1 MAKKPTH
8 DAAREAVLKARTA
21 LVLDQP
27 FFGAL
32 ALRLKIVADPSCD
45 TLWTDGVSLGYKPR
59 YVESITHAELKGWV
73 AHEVLH
79 CTNGHV
85 WRKGARNHDKW
96 NAAADYAINPIIL
109 GAGMVLVPDALD
121 GTPYQGMSAEE
132 IYARLPD
139 GQNGGDTGE
148 QGGSGGGYQDSD
160 TGQNQGGNDK
170 DSGDEKKDKPVW
182 GGEVR
187 DAPNA
192 DTTDELAAQ
201 WHQATLQAAQAAKA
215 MGQLPAG
222 LERLIE
228 EIKHPPQDWRAI
240 LRRFVQSSM
249 ADDYSWKMPN
259 TRFLFAG
266 LYMPALKSES
276 LPPIVVAVDTSGSID
291 EATLSAFAAEIN
303 AIAEEAQPEAV
314 HVVYCDAGINGE
326 RRFERDD
333 LITLES
339 MGGGGTD
346 FRPVFEWVEQEGI
359 IPACLIYLTDLEGTF
374 PEMPPD
380 YPVLWGATSR
390 WEAPWG
396 ETVRVNGFH

>member
-8 DAAREAVLKARTA
+8 DAAREAVLKSRTA
-21 LVLDQP
+21 LVLDHP
-27 FFGAL
+27 FFGSL

-45 TLWTDGVSLGYKPR
+45 ALWTDGESLGYNPE
-59 YVESITHAELKGWV
+59 YVQSITHAELKGV
-73 AHEVLH
+73 MAHEVLH

-96 NAAADYAINPIIL
+96 NVAADLSINPIIL
-109 GAGMVLVPDALD
+109 GAGMVLPQGALD
-121 GTPYQGMSAEE
+121 GTPYKGKSAEE
-132 IYARLPD
+132 IYTLLPD
-139 GQNGGDTGE
+139 GQGGGDPDG
-148 QGGSGGGYQDSD
+148 QGGSGSGNQGSGS
-160 TGQNQGGNDK
+160 GQNQDDGDDGSNGGQSN
-170 DSGDEKKDKPVW
+170 KPASF
-182 GGEVR
+182 GEVR

-201 WHQATLQAAQAAKA
+201 WHQSTLQAAQAAKS

-228 EIKHPPQDWRAI
+228 EIKHPPQDWRAL

-259 TRFLFAG
+259 TRFIFAG

-326 RRFERDD
+326 RRFERGD
-333 LITLES
+333 LITLEN

-359 IPACLIYLTDLEGTF
+359 IPSCLIYLTDLEGTF
-374 PEMPPD
+374 PAAPPG

-396 ETVRVNGFH
+396 ETVRVDGFR